1 VSISQELPKNV
12 RSEIT
17 ILQSSSS
24 AICLDLPCQ
33 EKLPMKQSAV
43 IISILGA
50 TVALYGV
57 LPASAQ
63 QLTSPQIAK
72 IAKQSTVRIENA
84 DSPGSGVIISKK
96 GGTYLVL
103 TAAHVLK
110 DPSAKYQVAL
120 PDGSSQALSNIKTFP
135 SKIDL
140 AVGEFS
146 STQNYSVSKLAK
158 DSSEVSEGSTVYVS
172 GFPVT
177 ATIDLAVFNFT
188 EGKVTANSS
197 KPLQDGYSLVYS
209 NNTLPGHSGGPV
221 WNDRG
226 EVIAIH
232 GKGDV
237 DTKLSASEINPNIR
251 FKTGFNLGI
260 TMNTF
265 TQTAAAAGIN
275 GFAASTVV
283 AKLTPVDDLLVSGLA
298 KMTNRQY
305 AESIDDFDRAILA
318 NPQRSAAYLYRGTA
332 RSLLI
337 SSKVIQSVTTRL
349 ETDDRAKQRFTP
361 EYQLALSD
369 FQRAYKL
376 SPKSTW
382 ALEGA
387 ANTQND
393 LGNYAQAIKIL
404 DVAIATKP
412 TDNAYGLRA
421 VARSKTADLVGALA
435 DYTTAIKLA
444 PHTAF
449 YYGMRSGVYAEQK
462 NYPAALAD
470 LNKALQIEPKNLA
483 YYMNRAAVRS
493 KAKQGPGAILDYNQA
508 VKLNK
513 NPAIQAILIT
523 ARGAEYLNQDN
534 YKAAIVDFSSVL
546 QANSRDSTA
555 LYFRATAY
563 NFLQQY
569 PQALADLAGVVQIEP
584 NFADAHFLRGVIYL
598 DIKQPQLSLS
608 NLNKSFALVQADPSK
623 KYLLPRL
630 YGNRSGAYYLL
641 RDRKKALADANK
653 AIELD
658 AQSGRALYYRGLIK
672 ADRGDTA
679 NALKDLEAAAALF
692 QEFKSVDRYRQ
703 AITKIKQIRSRR
715 R

>member
-1 VSISQELPKNV
+1 MKPSSI
-12 RSEIT
+12 
-17 ILQSSSS
+17 
-24 AICLDLPCQ
+24 
-33 EKLPMKQSAV
+33 
-43 IISILGA
+43 IIPVFGVTA
-50 TVALYGV
+50 ALCGV

-63 QLTSPQIAK
+63 QLTGQQVAK
-72 IAKQSTVRIENA
+72 IAKKCTVRIESAN
-84 DSPGSGVIISKK
+84 SPGSGVIIGKN
-96 GGTYLVL
+96 GNTYLVL
-103 TAAHVLK
+103 TAAHVLR
-110 DPSAKYQVAL
+110 DRSEKYQVTL
-120 PDGSSQALSNIKTFP
+120 PDGSSQAITNIKIFP
-135 SKIDL
+135 GQVDL

-146 STQNYSVSKLAK
+146 SVQNYPISKMAK
-158 DSSEVSEGSTVYVS
+158 DSSEVGEGSTVYVS

-188 EGKVTANSS
+188 EGKVTANST

-226 EVIAIH
+226 ELIAIH

-260 TMNTF
+260 TVNTF
-265 TQTAAAAGIN
+265 TQTAAAAGVN
-275 GFAASTVV
+275 GFTSTAIAA
-283 AKLTPVDDLLVSGLA
+283 KPTPVDDLLVSGLA
-298 KMTNRQY
+298 KLTDGKY
-305 AESIDDFDRAILA
+305 VESIRDFDRAIQV

-337 SSKVIQSVTTRL
+337 GNKVIASVTTRL
-349 ETDDRAKQRFTP
+349 ETDDKAKKRFIP

-387 ANTQND
+387 ANTQSD
-393 LGNYAQAIKIL
+393 LGNYAQAIRIL

-421 VARSKTADLVGALA
+421 VARSKTADYAA
-435 DYTTAIKLA
+435 AIKLA
-444 PHTAF
+444 PLSSF
-449 YYGMRSGVYAEQK
+449 YYGMRAGIYAEQK

-470 LNKALQIEPKNLA
+470 LNKAVQIEPKNLA
-483 YYMNRAAVRS
+483 YYLIRASVRS
-493 KAKQGPGAILDYNQA
+493 KAKQGAGAIQDYTQA
-508 VKLNK
+508 IKLNK
-513 NPAIQAILIT
+513 NPTFQSILFS
-523 ARGAEYLNQDN
+523 ARGTEYLSQDN
-534 YKAAIVDFSSVL
+534 YKAAVADFSTIL
-546 QANSRDSTA
+546 QTNSRDATA
-555 LYFRATAY
+555 LYFRASAY

-569 PQALADLAGVVQIEP
+569 PPALADLAILVQVDP
-584 NFADAHFLRGVIYL
+584 NFADAYFLRGVVYL
-598 DIKQPQLSLS
+598 DTKQPQLALT
-608 NLNKSFALVQADPSK
+608 NLNKSFTLIQADPSK

-641 RDRKKALADANK
+641 KNRAKALADANL

-658 AQSGRALYYRGLIK
+658 PQSGRALYYRGLIK

-679 NALKDLEAAAALF
+679 NALKDLKAAAAIF
-692 QEFKSVDRYRQ
+692 REAKNVERYQQ
-703 AITKIKQIRSRR
+703 AIAKIKQLRARR
-715 R
+715 

>member
-1 VSISQELPKNV
+1 MKLSSI
-12 RSEIT
+12 
-17 ILQSSSS
+17 
-24 AICLDLPCQ
+24 
-33 EKLPMKQSAV
+33 
-43 IISILGA
+43 IIPVFGVTA
-50 TVALYGV
+50 ALCGV

-63 QLTSPQIAK
+63 QLTGQQIAK
-72 IAKQSTVRIENA
+72 IAKKCTVRIESA
-84 DSPGSGVIISKK
+84 HSPGSGVIIGKK
-96 GGTYLVL
+96 GDTYLVL
-103 TAAHVLK
+103 TAAHVLR
-110 DPSAKYQVAL
+110 DRSEKYQVSL
-120 PDGSSQALSNIKTFP
+120 PDGSSQAINNIKIFP
-135 SKIDL
+135 GQVDL

-146 STQNYSVSKLAK
+146 SAQNYPISKMAK
-158 DSSEVSEGSTVYVS
+158 DSNEVGEGATVYVS

-188 EGKVTANSS
+188 EGKVTANSN

-226 EVIAIH
+226 ELVAIH

-237 DTKLSASEINPNIR
+237 DTKLSTSEINPNVR

-260 TMNTF
+260 TVNTF
-265 TQTAAAAGIN
+265 TQTAAAAGVI
-275 GFAASTVV
+275 GFASATIA
-283 AKLTPVDDLLVSGLA
+283 AKPTPVDDLLVSGLA
-298 KMTNRQY
+298 KLTDGKY
-305 AESIDDFDRAILA
+305 VESIRDFDQAIQV

-337 SSKVIQSVTTRL
+337 GNKVIASVTTRL
-349 ETDDRAKQRFTP
+349 ETDDKAKQRFIP

-393 LGNYAQAIKIL
+393 LGNYAQAIRIL

-421 VARSKTADLVGALA
+421 VARGKTADLAGAIA

-444 PHTAF
+444 PYTSF
-449 YYGMRSGVYAEQK
+449 YYGMRSGIYAEQK
-462 NYPAALAD
+462 NYLAALAD
-470 LNKALQIEPKNLA
+470 LNKAVQISPKNLA
-483 YYMNRAAVRS
+483 YYMTRASVRS
-493 KAKQGPGAILDYNQA
+493 KAKQGAGAIQDYTQA
-508 VKLNK
+508 IKLNK
-513 NPAIQAILIT
+513 NPALQSILVS
-523 ARGAEYLNQDN
+523 ARGTEYLGQDN
-534 YKAAIVDFSSVL
+534 YKAAVADFSTIL
-546 QANSRDSTA
+546 QTNSRDATA
-555 LYFRATAY
+555 LYFRASAY

-569 PQALADLAGVVQIEP
+569 PQALTDLAILVQVDP
-584 NFADAHFLRGVIYL
+584 NFADAYFLRGVVYL
-598 DIKQPQLSLS
+598 DTNQPQLSLTD
-608 NLNKSFALVQADPSK
+608 LNKSFTLIQADPSK

-641 RDRKKALADANK
+641 KNRTKALADANL
-653 AIELD
+653 AINLD
-658 AQSGRALYYRGLIK
+658 PQSGKALYYRGLVK

-679 NALKDLEAAAALF
+679 NALKDLKAAAAIF
-692 QEFKSVDRYRQ
+692 QEAKNVERYRQ
-703 AITKIKQIRSRR
+703 TIAKIKQLQSRR
-715 R
+715 

>member
-1 VSISQELPKNV
+1 MKPSSI
-12 RSEIT
+12 
-17 ILQSSSS
+17 
-24 AICLDLPCQ
+24 
-33 EKLPMKQSAV
+33 
-43 IISILGA
+43 IIPIFSVTA
-50 TVALYGV
+50 ALCGV

-63 QLTSPQIAK
+63 QLTGQQVAK
-72 IAKQSTVRIENA
+72 IAKKCTVRIESA
-84 DSPGSGVIISKK
+84 SSPGSGVIIGKK
-96 GGTYLVL
+96 DDTYLVL
-103 TAAHVLK
+103 TAAHVLR
-110 DPSAKYQVAL
+110 DRSEKYQVTL
-120 PDGSSQALSNIKTFP
+120 PDGSSRSINNIKIFP
-135 SKIDL
+135 GQVDL

-146 STQNYSVSKLAK
+146 SAQNYPISKMAK
-158 DSSEVSEGSTVYVS
+158 DSNEVGEGSTVYVS

-188 EGKVTANSS
+188 EGKVTANST

-226 EVIAIH
+226 ELVAIH

-237 DTKLSASEINPNIR
+237 DTKLSASEINPNVR

-260 TMNTF
+260 TVNTF
-265 TQTAAAAGIN
+265 TQTAVAAGVS
-275 GFAASTVV
+275 GFTSATIAA
-283 AKLTPVDDLLVSGLA
+283 KPTPVDDLLVSGLA
-298 KMTNRQY
+298 KLTDGKY
-305 AESIDDFDRAILA
+305 VESIRDFDQAIQV

-337 SSKVIQSVTTRL
+337 SNKVIASVTTRL
-349 ETDDRAKQRFTP
+349 ETDDKAKQRFIP

-421 VARSKTADLVGALA
+421 VARGKTADLAGAIA

-444 PHTAF
+444 PYTAF
-449 YYGMRSGVYAEQK
+449 YYGMRSGIYTEQK
-462 NYPAALAD
+462 NYQAALAD
-470 LNKALQIEPKNLA
+470 LNKAVQISPKNLA
-483 YYMNRAAVRS
+483 YYLTRASVRS
-493 KAKQGPGAILDYNQA
+493 KAKQGAGAVQDYTQA
-508 VKLNK
+508 IKLNK
-513 NPAIQAILIT
+513 NPAFQSILVS
-523 ARGAEYLNQDN
+523 ARGVEYLGQDN
-534 YKAAIVDFSSVL
+534 YKAAIADFSTIL
-546 QANSRDSTA
+546 QTNSRDPTA
-555 LYFRATAY
+555 LYFRASAY

-569 PQALADLAGVVQIEP
+569 PQVLADLAILVQVDP
-584 NFADAHFLRGVIYL
+584 NFADAYFLRGVVYL
-598 DIKQPQLSLS
+598 DTKQPQLSLA
-608 NLNKSFALVQADPSK
+608 NLNKSLTLIQADPSK
-623 KYLLPRL
+623 KYLLSRL

-641 RDRKKALADANK
+641 KNGAKALADANL
-653 AIELD
+653 AINLD
-658 AQSGRALYYRGLIK
+658 PQSGRALYYRGLVK

-679 NALKDLEAAAALF
+679 NALKDLKAAADIF
-692 QEFKSVDRYRQ
+692 QEAKNVERYRQ
-703 AITKIKQIRSRR
+703 AIAKIKQLRVRR
-715 R
+715 